1 LLCRV
6 AEAIGE
12 MPELVPVLSKEE
24 IQGAIA
30 AVAKRISVDFRN
42 RDVVMVGVLKGAF
55 LFLADLVREMS
66 IPVTVDFVRVS
77 SYGAG
82 TETSGSITLS
92 KEVEVDINGRH
103 VIIVEDIVD
112 SGLTL
117 AHLIRHFEDRGAAS
131 VKVCSVV
138 DKRER
143 RQVDVTVDYACHTV
157 ERGFLVGY
165 GLDYD
170 EAYRDLPE
178 IYHLKFSAGEGSL

>member
-1 LLCRV
+1 MV
-6 AEAIGE
+6 
-12 MPELVPVLSKEE
+12 
-24 IQGAIA
+24 
-30 AVAKRISVDFRN
+30 
-42 RDVVMVGVLKGAF
+42 VGVLKGAF
-55 LFLADLVREMS
+55 LFMADLVREMS

-82 TETSGSITLS
+82 TESSGAITLT
-92 KEVEVDINGRH
+92 KEVEVDIRDKH

-112 SGLTL
+112 SGLTV
-117 AHLIRHFEDRGAAS
+117 AHLIRHFETGGAAGVS
-131 VKVCSVV
+131 VCSLI

-157 ERGFLVGY
+157 ESGFLVGY

-178 IYHLKFSAGEGSL
+178 VYHLIFSAEEGGL